1 MYLET
6 APILSVMEIKK
17 KKKKLGNSIPLFTTI
32 LSHKVSIFFF
42 KICYRKFKRHNIML
56 LIFLK
61 KETEYSNHV
70 KKRKMC
76 IKNKWFEL
84 LQSVTGSKRS
94 GHIAPTTN

>member
-1 MYLET
+1 
-6 APILSVMEIKK
+6 
-17 KKKKLGNSIPLFTTI
+17 
-32 LSHKVSIFFF
+32 
-42 KICYRKFKRHNIML
+42 ML

-61 KETEYSNHV
+61 KETEYSNRV
-70 KKRKMC
+70 KKTKMC